1 MVRELSQ
8 SGLNDICPSQEEA
21 LCAHLNLEVLEGF
34 GDAAVTILL
43 NKNVS
48 FDLCYFVWNNINI
61 FNILIF
67 TQTYLHIMSIRL
79 FCICLTYWQW
89 SEYLIAYDSQEN
101 MIEVVSAPAQQVHAL
116 LITFLLQFMH
126 GIFITEGYK
135 RETITSAVQ
144 RHSSLSFDDCLLD
157 PFYTEKHAEHIKQG

>member
-1 MVRELSQ
+1 
-8 SGLNDICPSQEEA
+8 
-21 LCAHLNLEVLEGF
+21 
-34 GDAAVTILL
+34 
-43 NKNVS
+43 
-48 FDLCYFVWNNINI
+48 
-61 FNILIF
+61 
-67 TQTYLHIMSIRL
+67 MSIRL

-116 LITFLLQFMH
+116 LITFLLQFMD

-135 RETITSAVQ
+135 RETITSAVE
-144 RHSSLSFDDCLLD
+144 RHSSLSFDDYLLD